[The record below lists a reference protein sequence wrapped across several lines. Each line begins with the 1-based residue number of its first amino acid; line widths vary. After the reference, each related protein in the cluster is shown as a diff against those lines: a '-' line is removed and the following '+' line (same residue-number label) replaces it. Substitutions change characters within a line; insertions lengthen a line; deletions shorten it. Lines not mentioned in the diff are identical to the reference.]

1 MRGISL
7 ILVIVTTGFFNLEVS
22 AQIKEEFL
30 TDSSSVRVL
39 KGTLLNPKTSEKKY
53 PLVLI
58 IAGSGPTDRDGN
70 GPTMKSDYL
79 KLLAEN
85 FAASGIAS
93 FRYDKRGVGKSK
105 IPNLKEKDLVFQDFS
120 GDAEA
125 WIKRFKRDTRF
136 SKIIVLGHSE
146 GSLVGM
152 LSAKAAQADGF
163 ISLAGAG
170 RPIDVILKEQLQANP
185 YNPEQ
190 LRTDAGIIL
199 DSLKAGFQVK
209 KINQFLVSIFRPSV
223 QPFLISW
230 MQLDPA
236 VELSKLK
243 VSCMIVQ
250 GSTDIQVSVTDA
262 EKLKKAKPQAQYLI
276 VEGMNHVLRDA
287 PVERMENAATYTQF
301 EKPLSAGLTPALVS
315 FIHSIK

>member
-1 MRGISL
+1 MKRIY
-7 ILVIVTTGFFNLEVS
+7 IIVCTVAIFLRFETV
-22 AQIKEEFL
+22 AQVQEEFL

-39 KGTLLNPKTSEKKY
+39 KGTLLSPEASKKKY

-70 GPTMKSDYL
+70 GPALKSDYL

-85 FAASGIAS
+85 LAASGIAS

-105 IPNLKEKDLVFQDFS
+105 VSSFKEQDLVFTDFS
-120 GDAEA
+120 RDAEA
-125 WIKRFKRDTRF
+125 WIKRFKKDTRF

-152 LSAKAAQADGF
+152 LSAKAAEADGF
-163 ISLAGAG
+163 ISVAGAG
-170 RPIDVILKEQLQANP
+170 RPIDQILKEQLQANP

-190 LRTDAGIIL
+190 LKIDAGIIL
-199 DSLKAGFQVK
+199 DSLKAGQRVK
-209 KINQFLVSIFRPSV
+209 KINPLLLSIFRPSV

-230 MQLDPA
+230 IQLDPA
-236 VELSKLK
+236 MEISKLK
-243 VSCMIVQ
+243 IPCMIVQ

-262 EKLKKAKPQAQYLI
+262 EQLKRKSTRCPILDCR
-276 VEGMNHVLRDA
+276 RDESCIA
-287 PVERMENAATYTQF
+287 RC
-301 EKPLSAGLTPALVS
+301 SG
-315 FIHSIK
+315 